1 MSQQGPILVVSTA
14 RRPSIAAA
22 LDEAKLFPVVEA
34 EWADAGRA
42 VAQVQPAA
50 VLAAAADIEQAALAA
65 LAASIASREPYVP
78 LIAVDPTAGLPD
90 SAIPFFQSQNL
101 QDPGDTSRLVARLR
115 SALRVRSLHATV
127 MRRLV
132 PAIQIALPIIDT
144 FRDATVLL
152 VGRGGA
158 YPTLS
163 VSLGEQTGVVGAL
176 SIEAAA
182 KHLNARDV
190 NGIVIGE
197 GFSPRVIDAFL
208 TVLAEDA
215 RFRHL
220 PIVVTSGDLLPAYDL
235 PNLEILG
242 GEPAQIVAT
251 ALPLIRQHAFESHL
265 SRTLRSI
272 DADGLIDARTG
283 LLTSVA
289 FERDFA
295 TAIYQTQERGGGLS
309 VARFAFEP
317 AHPRAQFDGA
327 RIISRLMRR
336 MDFGAALD
344 DGSVVVTFAE
354 TDLKTAH
361 TIARRL
367 SSVMRQTSHGKRDTR
382 VEPIVTLT
390 ALEPNDSAK
399 SLLARLDQAAQ
410 RAAS

>member
-1 MSQQGPILVVSTA
+1 MSQQGPILVVSNA
-14 RRPSIAAA
+14 KRPSFAAA
-22 LDEAKLFPVVEA
+22 LDVAKLFPVVEA
-34 EWADAGRA
+34 EWADAARA
-42 VAQVQPAA
+42 VEQVQPAA
-50 VLAAAADIEQAALAA
+50 VLTATSDIDQATLAA
-65 LAASIASREPYVP
+65 LAAPIAAQQPYLP
-78 LIAVDPTAGLPD
+78 LIAVDPQTTLPD
-90 SAIPFFQSQNL
+90 NAIPFFQSQ
-101 QDPGDTSRLVARLR
+101 GDISRLVARLR
-115 SALRVRSLHATV
+115 AALRVRSLHATV

-132 PAIQIALPIIDT
+132 PATRIALSDIDT
-144 FRDATVLL
+144 ARDATVLL

-182 KHLNARDV
+182 KHLNTRDID
-190 NGIVIGE
+190 GIVLAE
-197 GFSPRVIDAFL
+197 GFSLRVIDAFL

-220 PIVVTSGDLLPAYDL
+220 PVVVTSDELLPAYDL
-235 PNLEILG
+235 PNLEILDG
-242 GEPAQIVAT
+242 GPAQMAAT
-251 ALPLIRQHAFESHL
+251 ALPLIRQHAFETHL

-272 DADGLIDARTG
+272 DAEGLIDARTG
-283 LLTSVA
+283 LLTSAA

-295 TAIYQTQERGGGLS
+295 SAVYQTQQRGGGLS
-309 VARFAFEP
+309 VARFAFDP

-327 RIISRLMRR
+327 RIISRLMRQ
-336 MDFGAALD
+336 MDFGAVLD
-344 DGSVVVTFAE
+344 DGSVVVAFAE

-382 VEPIVTLT
+382 AEPNVTLAT
-390 ALEPNDSAK
+390 LESKDSAK
-399 SLLARLDQAAQ
+399 SLLARLDQEAQ

>member
-14 RRPSIAAA
+14 RRPSFAAA
-22 LDEAKLFPVVEA
+22 LDVAKLFPVVEA

-42 VAQVQPAA
+42 VEQLQPAA
-50 VLAAAADIEQAALAA
+50 VLAATSDVDQATLAA
-65 LAASIASREPYVP
+65 LAAPIAAHQPYLP
-78 LIAVDPTAGLPD
+78 LIAVDPQGTLPEN
-90 SAIPFFQSQNL
+90 AIPFFQSQ
-101 QDPGDTSRLVARLR
+101 GDSSRLVARLR
-115 SALRVRSLHATV
+115 AALRVRSLHATV

-132 PAIQIALPIIDT
+132 PATRIALSDIDT

-182 KHLNARDV
+182 KHLNTRDID
-190 NGIVIGE
+190 GIVLSE
-197 GFSPRVIDAFL
+197 GFSPRVVDAFL

-220 PIVVTSGDLLPAYDL
+220 PVVVTSGDLLPAYEL
-235 PNLEILG
+235 PNLEILL
-242 GEPAQIVAT
+242 GESAQMVAT
-251 ALPLIRQHAFESHL
+251 ALPLIRQHAFEAHL

-272 DADGLIDARTG
+272 DAEGLIDARTG
-283 LLTSVA
+283 LLTPGA

-295 TAIYQTQERGGGLS
+295 SAVYQTQQRGGGLS
-309 VARFAFEP
+309 VARFAFDP

-327 RIISRLMRR
+327 RIISRLMRQ
-336 MDFGAALD
+336 MDFGAVCD
-344 DGSVVVTFAE
+344 DGSVVVAFAE

-367 SSVMRQTSHGKRDTR
+367 SSVMRHTSHGKRDTR
-382 VEPIVTLT
+382 AEPTVTVAT
-390 ALEPNDSAK
+390 LESKDSAK
-399 SLLARLDQAAQ
+399 ALLARLGEEAH

>member
-14 RRPSIAAA
+14 RRPSFAAA
-22 LDEAKLFPVVEA
+22 LDVAKLFPVVEA
-34 EWADAGRA
+34 EWADASRA
-42 VAQVQPAA
+42 VEQMQPAA
-50 VLAAAADIEQAALAA
+50 VLAATSDVDQATLAA
-65 LAASIASREPYVP
+65 LAAPIAAQQPYLP
-78 LIAVDPTAGLPD
+78 LIAVDPQITLPEN
-90 SAIPFFQSQNL
+90 AIPFFQSQ
-101 QDPGDTSRLVARLR
+101 GDSSRLVTRLR
-115 SALRVRSLHATV
+115 AALRIRSLHATV

-132 PAIQIALPIIDT
+132 PATRIALSDIDT

-182 KHLNARDV
+182 KHLNARDID
-190 NGIVIGE
+190 GIVLSE
-197 GFSPRVIDAFL
+197 GFSPRVVDAFL

-220 PIVVTSGDLLPAYDL
+220 PVVVTSGDLLPAYEL
-235 PNLEILG
+235 PNLEILL
-242 GEPAQIVAT
+242 GEPAQMVAT
-251 ALPLIRQHAFESHL
+251 ALPLIRQHAFEAHL

-272 DADGLIDARTG
+272 DAEGLIDARTG
-283 LLTSVA
+283 LLTPTA

-295 TAIYQTQERGGGLS
+295 SAVYQTQQRGGGLS
-309 VARFAFEP
+309 VARFAFDP

-327 RIISRLMRR
+327 RIISRLMRQ
-336 MDFGAALD
+336 MDFGAVCD
-344 DGSVVVTFAE
+344 DGSVVVAFAE

-367 SSVMRQTSHGKRDTR
+367 SSVMRHTSHGKRDTR
-382 VEPIVTLT
+382 AEPTVTVAT
-390 ALEPNDSAK
+390 LESRDSAK
-399 SLLARLDQAAQ
+399 ALLARLGEEAH